1 MILDNFL
8 SLGGALFISSIL
20 IYILHEIFKRK
31 KLIDFVNK
39 RSSHTSVATRSGGL
53 AIFIALFI
61 ISSYHYLLNNQPFD
75 FSLLVPLSL
84 LTTVGLYDDVYKL
97 DFKLKFIFQIIAA
110 KIIIDNGL
118 IIDNLHGFL
127 GVYDL
132 SRVVAQLF
140 TIFIIVAII
149 NSINFI
155 DGIDGL
161 AISVVLFFIVMFEFF
176 AIKQTPY
183 LNFSIILVCSIIPLY
198 YFNLRKKNKIFLGD
212 SGSLFLGGIVSSYVI
227 YILSQDYIIKEE
239 FDIHKIL
246 FVISI
251 LSYPI
256 IDIIRIVFIRL
267 LNGRSPFEADKNH
280 IHHLI
285 LSKINSHFLTTLI
298 ILITSLLLILVLQF
312 FNLF

>member
-1 MILDNFL
+1 MDLMLISVSFILSCFVIIFSQKYFL
-8 SLGGALFISSIL
+8 NNS
-20 IYILHEIFKRK
+20 YVDK
-31 KLIDFVNK
+31 VNN
-39 RSSHTSVATRSGGL
+39 RSSHSSRATRSGGL
-53 AIFIALFI
+53 SIFLTLFL
-61 ISSYHYLLNNQPFD
+61 ISVYFYVKGYEIYEFSLLIP
-75 FSLLVPLSL
+75 FSLLVLI
-84 LTTVGLYDDVYKL
+84 GLYDDINGVN
-97 DFKLKFIFQIIAA
+97 FKLKFIFQVIAA

-183 LNFSIILVCSIIPLY
+183 LNFSIILFCSIIPLY
-198 YFNLRKKNKIFLGD
+198 YFNFRKKDKIFLGD
-212 SGSLFLGGIVSSYVI
+212 SGSLFLGGVISIYVVF
-227 YILSQDYIIKEE
+227 ILSQEYIIKKE
-239 FDIHKIL
+239 FDLNKIL

-251 LSYPI
+251 MSYPI
-256 IDIIRIVFIRL
+256 VDIIRVVFLRII
-267 LNGRSPFEADKNH
+267 NGKSPFEADKNH
-280 IHHLI
+280 IHHI
-285 LSKINSHFLTTLI
+285 LLKKIQSHFITTISI
-298 ILITSLLLILVLQF
+298 ITFTIIVLLLLQLL
-312 FNLF
+312 NLL